1 MTPGFAALARRWIS
15 AFGVVACLA
24 AAMPMPTTAQP
35 AANQSLAADTDRVSV
50 LLRDGRNVDAI
61 DLTKQIATAA
71 PPSERQII
79 YQWAGWIAGSRWI
92 STALK
97 TFSQSPPPISEHS

>member
-61 DLTKQIATAA
+61 DLTKRIAAAA

-79 YQWAGWIAGSRWI
+79 YQWAGWICRITLDFHCTQDIFAIAS
-92 STALK
+92 
-97 TFSQSPPPISEHS
+97 PISEHS